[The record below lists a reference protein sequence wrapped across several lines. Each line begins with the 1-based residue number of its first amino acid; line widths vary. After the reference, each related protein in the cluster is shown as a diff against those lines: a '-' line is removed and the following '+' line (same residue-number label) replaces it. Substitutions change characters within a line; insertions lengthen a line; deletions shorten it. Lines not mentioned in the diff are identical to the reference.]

1 MRYYLSEIARIC
13 GGRQSGEDVLV
24 TNVVTDS
31 RSSVFASEALFVA
44 MSGKNHDSHDYI
56 PEMLQRGVRAFIVER
71 ECSTLHTEGVGFVIV
86 HNSLEALQML
96 AAAHRRSF
104 TGRVVGITGSNG
116 KTIVKEWIARSL
128 PSDIKLFTS
137 PMSYNSQ
144 LGVAL
149 SLLMIEG
156 DEDVALVE
164 AGISEVGEMQRLES
178 MIKPDIVLFTS
189 IGDAHQSNFK
199 SLDEKIGEKLLL
211 ARGAKMLIYHGH
223 YSELQPILR
232 RELGEGCEIIDA
244 AGEAVAEGCS
254 ESKVMAIDSQLVGA
268 LCRVL
273 GYRCQSVEYRDMAM
287 RLEVKEGIAGSK
299 IINDSYNSDINSLTI
314 ALEMLSEVALGGRK
328 VAIISDILQSGMSDD
343 QLYERV
349 AALVNR
355 AGVNL
360 FIGVGEK
367 IAAHCG
373 GVACPMRFY
382 ATTDELLLA
391 LRQEDI
397 ADSAVLLKGNRSSH
411 FERVCHRFEQRSHT
425 TVLEVNLGAMTHN
438 INYFRRHLPKNHKLV
453 AMVKASSYGAGDVEV
468 AQLLQHQGVNY
479 LAVAFADEGITLRE
493 KGITMPIVVLN
504 ADAGSFDKMVN
515 YSLEPE
521 IYSFTSLKEFSRSV
535 ERYGRSGYPIHIKLD
550 TGMHRLG
557 FIEEDIAA
565 LVELLPSNKYVK
577 VASIFA
583 HLACA
588 DMPEQDDFTRGQI
601 ELFDR
606 LSSLIARSLPYEVLR
621 HTANS
626 AAIERFPEAAFDMCR
641 LGLGLYGY
649 GYCHNEEL
657 QVVSTL
663 KSRIVQLRR
672 RRAGDTIGYARS
684 QQLER
689 DSIIATIP
697 IGYAD
702 GLNRHLGSGA
712 WSMLVAGKPAPIV
725 GRVCMDSCMID
736 VTDIEGVEEGSE
748 VVIFSANPGNTAED
762 MARVLGT
769 IPYEI
774 ISTVASRVKRV
785 YVK

>member
-1 MRYYLSEIARIC
+1 MRYFLSDIARIC
-13 GGRQSGEDVLV
+13 GGELVGEDLLV
-24 TNVVTDS
+24 TSVVTDS
-31 RSSVFASEALFVA
+31 RTSVFAAEALFVA
-44 MSGKNHDSHDYI
+44 MCGKNHDSHDYV
-56 PEMLQRGVRAFIVER
+56 PEMLQRGVQAFMVER
-71 ECSTLHTEGVGFVIV
+71 DNTAWLAEGVGYVRV
-86 HNSLEALQML
+86 NNSIEALQQL
-96 AAAHRRSF
+96 AAAHRKSF
-104 TGRVVGITGSNG
+104 SGRVVGITGSNG

-128 PSDIKLFTS
+128 PADTKLFTS

-156 DEDVALVE
+156 DEDVAIIE

-178 MIKPDIVLFTS
+178 MIQPDTVVFTS
-189 IGDAHQSNFK
+189 IGDAHQSNFS
-199 SLDEKIGEKLLL
+199 SLEEKIREKLIL
-211 ARGAKMLIYHGH
+211 ARNATCLIYHSH
-223 YSELQPILR
+223 YSELQPIISQVVSPNCR
-232 RELGEGCEIIDA
+232 VVDA
-244 AGEAVAEGCS
+244 ADVQCDTLS
-254 ESKVMAIDSQLVGA
+254 QNDVIAIDSQLVKA
-268 LCRVL
+268 LCREV
-273 GYRCQSVEYRDMAM
+273 GYECHNVEYRDMAM

-328 VAIISDILQSGMSDD
+328 VAIISDILQSGMSDE
-343 QLYERV
+343 QLYARV

-355 AGVNL
+355 AGVDL
-360 FIGVGEK
+360 LIGVGEK
-367 IAAHCG
+367 ISSYAHFFES
-373 GVACPMRFY
+373 PMRFY

-397 ADSAVLLKGNRSSH
+397 ADSTVLLKGNRSSH

-425 TVLEVNLGAMTHN
+425 TVLEVNLAAMTHN
-438 INYFRRHLPKNHKLV
+438 ISYFRRHLPKNHKLV

-468 AQLLQHQGVNY
+468 AQLLQHQGINY

-504 ADAGSFDKMVN
+504 ADAGSFDKMVS

-535 ERYGRSGYPIHIKLD
+535 ERYGHSSYPIHLKLD

-557 FIEEDIAA
+557 FVEEDMAQLIDM
-565 LVELLPSNKYVK
+565 LKVNRYVK

-588 DMPEQDDFTRGQI
+588 DMPEQDDYTRGQI
-601 ELFDR
+601 ELFDK
-606 LSSLIARSLPYEVLR
+606 LSMMVANSLPYKVLR

-663 KSRIVQLRR
+663 RSRVVQLRCR
-672 RRAGDTIGYARS
+672 KAGESIGYARS
-684 QQLER
+684 QVLER
-689 DSIIATIP
+689 DSLIATIP
-697 IGYAD
+697 VGYAD
-702 GLNRHLGSGA
+702 GLDRHLGSGA

-736 VTDIEGVEEGSE
+736 VTDIEGVHEGSE
-748 VVIFSANPGNTAED
+748 VLIFSANQGNTAED

>member
-1 MRYYLSEIARIC
+1 MRYFLSDIARIC
-13 GGRQSGEDVLV
+13 GGELVGEDLLV
-24 TNVVTDS
+24 TSVVTDS
-31 RSSVFASEALFVA
+31 RTSVFAAEALFVA
-44 MSGKNHDSHDYI
+44 MCGKNHDSHDYV
-56 PEMLQRGVRAFIVER
+56 PEMLQRGVQAFMVER
-71 ECSTLHTEGVGFVIV
+71 DNTAWLAEGVGYVRV
-86 HNSLEALQML
+86 NNSLEALQQL
-96 AAAHRRSF
+96 AAAHRKSF
-104 TGRVVGITGSNG
+104 SGRVVGITGSNG

-128 PSDIKLFTS
+128 PADTKLFTS

-156 DEDVALVE
+156 DEDVAIIE

-178 MIKPDIVLFTS
+178 MIQPDTVVFTS
-189 IGDAHQSNFK
+189 IGDAHQSNFS
-199 SLDEKIGEKLLL
+199 SLEEKIREKLIL
-211 ARGAKMLIYHGH
+211 ARNAACLIYHSH
-223 YSELQPILR
+223 YSELQPIINQVVSPNCR
-232 RELGEGCEIIDA
+232 VVDA
-244 AGEAVAEGCS
+244 ADAQCDTLSQNDVI
-254 ESKVMAIDSQLVGA
+254 AIDSQLVKA
-268 LCRVL
+268 LCREV
-273 GYRCQSVEYRDMAM
+273 GYECQNVEYRDMAM

-328 VAIISDILQSGMSDD
+328 VAIISDILQSGMSDE
-343 QLYERV
+343 QLYARV

-355 AGVNL
+355 AGVDL
-360 FIGVGEK
+360 LIGVGEK
-367 IAAHCG
+367 ISSYAHFFES
-373 GVACPMRFY
+373 PMRFY

-397 ADSAVLLKGNRSSH
+397 ADSTVLLKGNRSSH

-425 TVLEVNLGAMTHN
+425 TVLEVNLAAMTHN
-438 INYFRRHLPKNHKLV
+438 ISYFRRHLPKNHKLV

-468 AQLLQHQGVNY
+468 AQLLQHQGINY

-504 ADAGSFDKMVN
+504 ADAGSFDKMVS

-535 ERYGRSGYPIHIKLD
+535 ERYGHSSYPIHLKLD

-557 FIEEDIAA
+557 FVEEDMAQLIDM
-565 LVELLPSNKYVK
+565 LKVNRYVK

-588 DMPEQDDFTRGQI
+588 DMPEQDEYTRGQI
-601 ELFDR
+601 ELFDK
-606 LSSLIARSLPYEVLR
+606 LSTMIANTLPYKVLR

-663 KSRIVQLRR
+663 RSRVVQLRCR
-672 RRAGDTIGYARS
+672 KAGESIGYARS
-684 QQLER
+684 QVLER
-689 DSIIATIP
+689 DSLIATIP
-697 IGYAD
+697 VGYAD
-702 GLNRHLGSGA
+702 GLDRHLGSGA

-736 VTDIEGVEEGSE
+736 VTDIEGVQEGSE
-748 VVIFSANPGNTAED
+748 VLIFSANQGNTAED

>member
-1 MRYYLSEIARIC
+1 MRYFLSDIARIC
-13 GGRQSGEDVLV
+13 GGELVGEDLLV
-24 TNVVTDS
+24 TSVVTDS
-31 RSSVFASEALFVA
+31 RTSVFAAEALFVA
-44 MSGKNHDSHDYI
+44 MCGKNHDSHDYV
-56 PEMLQRGVRAFIVER
+56 PEMLQRGVQAFMVER
-71 ECSTLHTEGVGFVIV
+71 DNTAWLVEGIGYVRVN
-86 HNSLEALQML
+86 NSIEALQQL

-104 TGRVVGITGSNG
+104 IGRVVGITGSNG

-128 PSDIKLFTS
+128 PADTKLFTS

-156 DEDVALVE
+156 DEDVAIIE

-178 MIKPDIVLFTS
+178 MIQPDTVVFTS
-189 IGDAHQSNFK
+189 IGDAHQSNFS
-199 SLDEKIGEKLLL
+199 SLEEKIREKLIL
-211 ARGAKMLIYHGH
+211 ARNAACLIYHSH
-223 YSELQPILR
+223 YSELQPIISQVVSPNCR
-232 RELGEGCEIIDA
+232 VVDA
-244 AGEAVAEGCS
+244 ADVQCDTLS
-254 ESKVMAIDSQLVGA
+254 QNDVIAIDSQLVKM
-268 LCRVL
+268 LCREV
-273 GYRCQSVEYRDMAM
+273 GYECQNVEYRDMAM

-328 VAIISDILQSGMSDD
+328 VAIVSDILQSGMSDE
-343 QLYERV
+343 QLYARV

-355 AGVNL
+355 AGVDL
-360 FIGVGEK
+360 SIGVGEK
-367 IAAHCG
+367 ISSYAHFFES
-373 GVACPMRFY
+373 PMRFY

-397 ADSAVLLKGNRSSH
+397 ADSTVLLKGNRSSH

-425 TVLEVNLGAMTHN
+425 TVLEVNLAAMTHN
-438 INYFRRHLPKNHKLV
+438 ISYFRRHLPKNHKLV

-468 AQLLQHQGVNY
+468 AQLLQHQGINY

-504 ADAGSFDKMVN
+504 ADAGSFDKMVS

-535 ERYGRSGYPIHIKLD
+535 ERYGRSSYPIHLKLD

-557 FIEEDIAA
+557 FVEEDMTQLIDM
-565 LVELLPSNKYVK
+565 LKVNRYVK

-588 DMPEQDDFTRGQI
+588 DMPEQDEYTRGQI
-601 ELFDR
+601 ELFDK
-606 LSSLIARSLPYEVLR
+606 LSMMVANSLPYKVLR

-663 KSRIVQLRR
+663 RSRVVQLRCR
-672 RRAGDTIGYARS
+672 KAGESIGYARS
-684 QQLER
+684 QVLER
-689 DSIIATIP
+689 DSLIATIP
-697 IGYAD
+697 VGYAD
-702 GLNRHLGSGA
+702 GLDRHLGSGA

-736 VTDIEGVEEGSE
+736 VTDIEGVHEGSE
-748 VVIFSANPGNTAED
+748 VLIFSANQGNTAED

>member
-1 MRYYLSEIARIC
+1 MRYFLSDIARIC
-13 GGRQSGEDVLV
+13 GGELVGEDLLV
-24 TNVVTDS
+24 TSVVTDS
-31 RSSVFASEALFVA
+31 RTSVFAAEALFVA
-44 MSGKNHDSHDYI
+44 MCGKNHDSHDYV
-56 PEMLQRGVRAFIVER
+56 PEMLQRGVQAFMVER
-71 ECSTLHTEGVGFVIV
+71 YNTAWLAEGVGYVRV
-86 HNSLEALQML
+86 NNSLEALQQL
-96 AAAHRRSF
+96 AAAHRKSF
-104 TGRVVGITGSNG
+104 SGRVVGITGSNG

-128 PSDIKLFTS
+128 PADTKLFTS

-156 DEDVALVE
+156 DEDVAIIE

-178 MIKPDIVLFTS
+178 MIQPDTVVFTS
-189 IGDAHQSNFK
+189 IGDAHQSNFS
-199 SLDEKIGEKLLL
+199 SLEEKIREKLIL
-211 ARGAKMLIYHGH
+211 ARNAACLIYHSH
-223 YSELQPILR
+223 YSELQPIISQVVSPNCR
-232 RELGEGCEIIDA
+232 VVDA
-244 AGEAVAEGCS
+244 ADAQCDTLSQNDVI
-254 ESKVMAIDSQLVGA
+254 AIDSQLVKT
-268 LCRVL
+268 LCREV
-273 GYRCQSVEYRDMAM
+273 GYECQNVEYRDMAM

-328 VAIISDILQSGMSDD
+328 VAIISDILQSGMSDE
-343 QLYERV
+343 QLYARV

-355 AGVNL
+355 AGVDL
-360 FIGVGEK
+360 LIGVGEK
-367 IAAHCG
+367 ISSYAHFFES
-373 GVACPMRFY
+373 PMRFY

-397 ADSAVLLKGNRSSH
+397 ADSTVLLKGNRSSH

-425 TVLEVNLGAMTHN
+425 TVLEVNLAAMTHN
-438 INYFRRHLPKNHKLV
+438 ISYFRRHLPKNHKLV

-468 AQLLQHQGVNY
+468 AQLLQHQGINY

-504 ADAGSFDKMVN
+504 ADAGSFDKMVS

-535 ERYGRSGYPIHIKLD
+535 ERYGHSSYPIHLKLD

-557 FIEEDIAA
+557 FVEEDMAQLIDM
-565 LVELLPSNKYVK
+565 LKVNRYVK

-588 DMPEQDDFTRGQI
+588 DMPEQDEYTRGQI
-601 ELFDR
+601 ELFDK
-606 LSSLIARSLPYEVLR
+606 LSTMIANTLPYKVLR

-663 KSRIVQLRR
+663 RSRVVQLRCR
-672 RRAGDTIGYARS
+672 KAGESIGYARS
-684 QQLER
+684 QVLER
-689 DSIIATIP
+689 DSLIATIP
-697 IGYAD
+697 VGYAD
-702 GLNRHLGSGA
+702 GLDRHLGSGA
-712 WSMLVAGKPAPIV
+712 WSMLVAGKAAPIV

-736 VTDIEGVEEGSE
+736 VTDIEGVQEGSE
-748 VVIFSANPGNTAED
+748 VLIFSANQGNTAED